1 MSEGAP
7 AHPRYAIYFVPAA
20 ESALYRFGS
29 ALLGYDCYGGN
40 DVDFP
45 VVLPMEPLA
54 WRDLTSEPRR
64 YGFHATLKAP
74 FYLAGGAAESEL
86 IEEFRRFARG
96 SDRAPAFAPV
106 VDALEGFIAIV
117 PGARDPAID
126 RLAASCVTGLDRFRA
141 PLNDEDRGR
150 RMAGLSERHVAYL
163 DRWGYPF
170 VFDEFRLHMTL
181 TGRLP
186 AERRGAVLSALRKEF
201 VAVCGA
207 RSVRIDRLAL
217 LRQDRPDGRFRVI
230 DHAAIGAG

>member
-1 MSEGAP
+1 MSKGAP
-7 AHPRYAIYFVPAA
+7 AHSRYAIYFVPTAD
-20 ESALYRFGS
+20 SALYRFGS
-29 ALLGYDCYGGN
+29 ALLGYDCYGAS

-45 VVLPMEPLA
+45 AVLPMDRTA
-54 WRDLTSEPRR
+54 WRDVTSEPRR

-74 FYLAGGAAESEL
+74 FCLASGAAESEL
-86 IEEFRRFARG
+86 VEEFGRFARG
-96 SDRAPAFAPV
+96 SDRAPAFTPV
-106 VDALEGFIAIV
+106 VEALEGFIAIV
-117 PGARDPAID
+117 PAARDPAID
-126 RLAASCVTGLDRFRA
+126 GLAASCVTGFERFRA
-141 PLNDEDRGR
+141 PLNDEDRRR
-150 RMAGLSERHVAYL
+150 RMAGLSERHVANL

-170 VFDEFRLHMTL
+170 VFDEFRLHLTL

-201 VAVCGA
+201 VAACGA